1 MSYQELIIALTLFI
15 IALLLI
21 AWWLASK
28 CKVLEEELNKEKAS
42 NQFVVPVAE
51 VKAQFSEEDMKKI
64 RELLRAEKIGI
75 VKPVEVEDESKKCT
89 CDHLYDSVYVD
100 QDPKHCCE
108 RMIFH
113 CAHCNHVEIIP
124 ITRGLLTNTLIRG
137 GF

>member
-1 MSYQELIIALTLFI
+1 MSYQELIISLTLFI

-42 NQFVVPVAE
+42 NKFVVPVAE
-51 VKAQFSEEDMKKI
+51 VKAQFSEEDMKMI
-64 RELLRAEKIGI
+64 RELLKKAKD
-75 VKPVEVEDESKKCT
+75 EVATLPEADERQCA
-89 CDHLYDSVYVD
+89 CDHIYGSVFID
-100 QDPKHCCE
+100 QDVKHCCE

-113 CAHCNHVEIIP
+113 CERCNHEEIIP
-124 ITRGLLTNTLIRG
+124 IKRGLLTNTLIRG

>member
-1 MSYQELIIALTLFI
+1 MSYQELIIALTLLI

-42 NQFVVPVAE
+42 NKFVVPVAK

-64 RELLRAEKIGI
+64 RELLRADKIGI

-89 CDHLYDSVYVD
+89 CDHFYDSVYID
-100 QDPKHCCE
+100 QDIKHCCE
-108 RMIFH
+108 RLIFH
-113 CAHCNHVEIIP
+113 CERCNHEEIIP
-124 ITRGLLTNTLIRG
+124 IKRGLLTDTLIRG

>member
-1 MSYQELIIALTLFI
+1 MSYQELIISLTLFI

-21 AWWLASK
+21 AWWLAQK

-42 NQFVVPVAE
+42 NKFVVPVAE
-51 VKAQFSEEDMKKI
+51 VKAQFSEEDMKMI
-64 RELLRAEKIGI
+64 RELLK
-75 VKPVEVEDESKKCT
+75 KTKNEVATLPEADERQCA

-113 CAHCNHVEIIP
+113 CAHCNHEEIIP
-124 ITRGLLTNTLIRG
+124 IKRGLLTNTLIRG